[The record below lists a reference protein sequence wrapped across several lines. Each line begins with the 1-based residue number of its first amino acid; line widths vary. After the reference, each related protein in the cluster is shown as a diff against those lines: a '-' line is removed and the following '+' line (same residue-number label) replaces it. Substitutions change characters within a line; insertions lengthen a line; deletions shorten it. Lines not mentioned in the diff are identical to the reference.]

1 MLCRGLPSFDPDGQ
15 TLVHQKFKTP
25 LPRIR
30 GVERVSKLGF
40 LWGVR
45 LVEEGGREMVCLV
58 ASAGARKAAEEAALE
73 GALISLLEAAYSHWT
88 AEFNRS
94 LAENG
99 EFFHDGVRVTSSGEV
114 SGCGGSG
121 SLAKGRFSH
130 EIDGDVLRLRFL
142 HEAKVGVVE
151 WRPGLARDAAI
162 SVLYGLREQRAK
174 ASPRKT
180 VSQGTEALR
189 RKAKQRIDAVIRDL
203 AAVLSRGDLA
213 SGRAKLQAFC
223 VSHGLQPVG
232 DQFLA
237 SAPKLLIQKSF
248 IQKSFEDIQRYHER
262 TMQPQRSADL
272 FEEFV
277 RLGEHDGRLNARQL
291 FALYEIGLFLSYSM
305 PRITAMISAIISGG
319 DTWMAA
325 EAADMAEREREAQ
338 RQEYR
343 READGPQAGARGEGP
358 DGRVPPQGD
367 GFEDFDRIGAQPP
380 VVPAALVPMLAV
392 LGLTAVSDERALRN
406 AWTAKVRQCHP
417 DRLGPG
423 ASSEELDEANQ
434 TTAEAN
440 MAYAVVLEFLRSRS

>member
-30 GVERVSKLGF
+30 DVERVSKLGF

-45 LVEEGGREMVCLV
+45 LVEDGGRERVCLV
-58 ASAGARKAAEEAALE
+58 ASAGARKAAEETALE
-73 GALISLLEAAYSHWT
+73 GALISLMEAAYSHWT

-99 EFFHDGVRVTSSGEV
+99 EFFHDGVRVTAAGEV

-162 SVLYGLREQRAK
+162 SVLYGLREQKAK
-174 ASPRKT
+174 AAPRKT
-180 VSQGTEALR
+180 ISQGTEALR
-189 RKAKQRIDAVIRDL
+189 RKAKQRIDGVIRDL

-213 SGRAKLQAFC
+213 SGRSKLQAFC

-232 DQFLA
+232 DQFLLN
-237 SAPKLLIQKSF
+237 APKLLVQKSF

-262 TMQPQRSADL
+262 TMQTQRSADL

-305 PRITAMISAIISGG
+305 PRITAMISAILSGG
-319 DTWMAA
+319 DPWMAA
-325 EAADMAEREREAQ
+325 EAADMAEREREQ
-338 RQEYR
+338 QR
-343 READGPQAGARGEGP
+343 REQANEWAAGGDTGGFGGHDRI
-358 DGRVPPQGD
+358 PPPND
-367 GFEDFDRIGAQPP
+367 GFEDFDQAVATPP
-380 VVPAALVPMLAV
+380 TVPSALLPMMAV
-392 LGLTAVSDERALRN
+392 LGLSELGNERGLRS
-406 AWTAKVRQCHP
+406 AWTARVRECHP
-417 DRLGPG
+417 DRLGPT
-423 ASSEELDEANQ
+423 ATAEQLDEANQ
-434 TTAEAN
+434 ATAEAN
-440 MAYAVVLEFLRSRS
+440 MAYSVILDFLRSR